1 MNKILSKFQ
10 RFSLLVSATI
20 FLGIFLLFNFP
31 SLAQVYPTIIPRIET
46 IESSEN
52 LPPAYRLVI
61 SQPQDN
67 IYVFCPSGFAPEL
80 TYIRNVETIQC
91 KPFTTP

>member
-1 MNKILSKFQ
+1 MNKILSKFR
-10 RFSLLVSATI
+10 RFPLNISAMI
-20 FLGIFLLFNFP
+20 LFCGLLLFTFP

-46 IESSEN
+46 VESSEN
-52 LPPAYRLVI
+52 LPPAYRLII

-67 IYVFCPSGFAPEL
+67 VYVFCPSDFAPKL

-91 KPFTTP
+91 ERFTTP

>member
-10 RFSLLVSATI
+10 RFSLIASATI
-20 FLGIFLLFNFP
+20 FLGIFLLLNFP
-31 SLAQVYPTIIPRIET
+31 SLAQVYPTVIPRIEI

-52 LPPAYRLVI
+52 IPPAYRLII

-67 IYVFCPSGFAPEL
+67 VYVFCPSDFAPKL
-80 TYIRNVETIQC
+80 AYLQNVESIQC
-91 KPFTTP
+91 KPFTIP

>member
-1 MNKILSKFQ
+1 MNNILSRFQ
-10 RFSLLVSATI
+10 RFLIIVSSTI
-20 FLGIFLLFNFP
+20 FLEIFLLSSFP
-31 SLAQVYPTIIPRIET
+31 SLAQVYPAIIPRIET

-52 LPPAYRLVI
+52 IPPAYRLVI

-67 IYVFCPSGFAPEL
+67 VYVFCPSHFAPKL
-80 TYIRNVETIQC
+80 AYLSNVETIQC

>member
-1 MNKILSKFQ
+1 MNNILSKFQ
-10 RFSLLVSATI
+10 RFSIVVSATI
-20 FLGIFLLFNFP
+20 FLGIFLLSNFP
-31 SLAQVYPTIIPRIET
+31 SLAQMYPTIIPRIET

-52 LPPAYRLVI
+52 IPPAYRLVI

-67 IYVFCPSGFAPEL
+67 VYVFCPSNFAPKL
-80 TYIRNVETIQC
+80 SYLRNVESLQC